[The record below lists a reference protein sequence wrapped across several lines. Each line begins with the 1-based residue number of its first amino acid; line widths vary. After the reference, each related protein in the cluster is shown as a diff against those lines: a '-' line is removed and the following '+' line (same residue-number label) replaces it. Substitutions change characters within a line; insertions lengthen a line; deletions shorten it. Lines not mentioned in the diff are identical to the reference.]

1 MNEAAFRELISGEK
15 SGLVA
20 GAARTGL
27 SLLSPF
33 YGAAAWAR
41 NRLFDAGVLKAHTAR
56 APVISVGNVTTGG
69 TGKTPLVAWL
79 VHWFHARNI
88 RVSILSRGYRAL
100 PGDVNDEKLVLDQ
113 LCPGVPHLQQPDRVA
128 SAERACREFGSQALI
143 LDDGFQH
150 RRLRRDLDIVL
161 VDALNP
167 WGYGHLLPRGLLRER
182 LSGLRRADVIVLTR
196 ADQVSEEARHALRT
210 ELARHRG
217 SSDCVEVAFVPEKL
231 VNARGESAA
240 FSMLMNRPVGAYCG
254 IGNPDAF
261 RRTLADAGIS
271 VGPNSFRPFPDH
283 HHYTDAELDAMGRDF
298 AALGAS
304 AIVTT
309 QKDLV
314 KTTRVELAGMPLWGV
329 RIGAKFLAGEELLD
343 YKLSII
349 ADLLHR

>member
-27 SLLSPF
+27 SLLSPI

-41 NRLFDAGVLKAHTAR
+41 NRLFDAGVLKSHSAR
-56 APVISVGNVTTGG
+56 APVISVGNITTGG

-79 VHWFHARNI
+79 THWFHARNI

-100 PGDVNDEKLVLDQ
+100 PGEVNDEKLVLDQ
-113 LCPGVPHLQQPDRVA
+113 LCPGVPHLQQPNRVA

-161 VDALNP
+161 IDALNP
-167 WGYGHLLPRGLLRER
+167 WGYGHLLPRGLLREP
-182 LSGLRRADVIVLTR
+182 LSGLRRADLIVITR
-196 ADQVSEEARHALRT
+196 ADQVSDEQQVEICA
-210 ELARHRG
+210 ELERWRG
-217 SSDCVEVAFVPEKL
+217 SSECVEVAFVPEKL
-231 VNARGESAA
+231 VNARGETAA
-240 FSMLMNRPVGAYCG
+240 FATLAAQPVAAFCG

-261 RRTLADAGIS
+261 RRTLNDAGFS

-283 HHYTDAELDAMGRDF
+283 HHYSDEELDAIGRD
-298 AALGAS
+298 AAANGTA
-304 AIVTT
+304 AIIAT

-314 KTTRVELAGMPLWGV
+314 KTARIELGGIPLWGV
-329 RIGAKFLAGEELLD
+329 RIGAKILAGEELLD
-343 YKLSII
+343 DRLSAI
-349 ADLLHR
+349 ADRLHR